1 MGDKMEGLTIWLMTK
16 IQYDKLG
23 NAKVLQSF
31 AKPAQESPIK
41 YGAKKKKETGQGKMQ
56 TKHSKKE
63 GTLF

>member
-1 MGDKMEGLTIWLMTK
+1 MTK